1 MRVAVSGP
9 VGVRV
14 VGRVDGDEPPEVR
27 AVVAVLEAAQARRH
41 AAPGHLPANQ
51 SQC

>member
-1 MRVAVSGP
+1 MRAAVFGP
-9 VGVRV
+9 VSVRV

-41 AAPGHLPANQ
+41 AAPGHLDQ
-51 SQC
+51 SE